1 MSSTVC
7 LTDTSVIPFPSKDF
21 TYASSSNTAGRPL
34 PHIPRRLR
42 PSPTGHGHS
51 LSDSHLSRMQEPS
64 SLTSAN
70 PSPNPPLPP
79 SYESDSSSSSTSSDG
94 ICPAIVPRPKNT
106 QSQHPHAQHSTETT
120 RIRVKDSRPDNPSRD
135 WSDDDIPPQSLV
147 RISANKCALDE
158 PTPKHVS
165 EPRLSTPVATL
176 PPVSPSETRT
186 VRKKSGELVRPSLK
200 RRPQLSVA
208 TGGASAKSAPATPTP
223 TKAVH
228 FDSKLEHVKLFL
240 AEQKPL
246 AVSRDGSPN
255 SDTSGT
261 DDFSSFA
268 FGSPPKAQKQVK
280 MSVRNMPPTP
290 RTNEDVAL
298 QELTLLEDQRTLLGK
313 VRVRNIAYEKWL
325 AARFTTDWWQTTSE
339 VAARYEKSVDNG
351 TFDIFAFFIRL
362 HDIWNRIEDK
372 SLFVALRYVAGG
384 RECWDNNGGQNY
396 HVKFVANPLS
406 DRQSGTVGNASNM
419 SMNDL
424 KMRLEEVARTKAPP
438 SAASTS
444 RVQASFSGSYAS
456 PLSSLKSLSQRYD
469 FGPANKW
476 KLCPMPRHART
487 QTCPAAGPCP
497 VERNVTDG
505 VESKLEELPGSS
517 KEPPPSTP
525 SSSPV
530 ISKETPSLPRVS
542 DTVKTGDSAAL
553 TNPPGRPHRPQGRSR
568 NHMRGYVDHAT
579 PSSPTVMRTPP
590 GLPRLHSYPFAK
602 NSLSMDSG
610 LGRLKS
616 DSPAPPTP
624 HSSVAQ
630 EDEGTG
636 SAEIS
641 PMKPSTPA
649 DEDVS
654 GASQGD
660 AYKQFVSQYCFYTGS
675 DSRVEGS
682 TDIFPRLPPNATFEQ
697 YLFSRSPPAH
707 MFSPHALDLATF
719 GPTQR
724 SGTVTP
730 PGPSVMPIAG

>member
-1 MSSTVC
+1 M
-7 LTDTSVIPFPSKDF
+7 
-21 TYASSSNTAGRPL
+21 
-34 PHIPRRLR
+34 
-42 PSPTGHGHS
+42 
-51 LSDSHLSRMQEPS
+51 
-64 SLTSAN
+64 
-70 PSPNPPLPP
+70 
-79 SYESDSSSSSTSSDG
+79 
-94 ICPAIVPRPKNT
+94 
-106 QSQHPHAQHSTETT
+106 TT
-120 RIRVKDSRPDNPSRD
+120 RL
-135 WSDDDIPPQSLV
+135 PQSLV
-147 RISANKCALDE
+147 RISADKCALDE
-158 PTPKHVS
+158 PTPKRVS
-165 EPRLSTPVATL
+165 EPRLSAPVATL

-186 VRKKSGELVRPSLK
+186 IRKKSGELVRPSLK
-200 RRPQLSVA
+200 RRPQLSVV

-280 MSVRNMPPTP
+280 MSIRNMPPTP

-298 QELTLLEDQRTLLGK
+298 QELTLLEDQHTLLGK

-351 TFDIFAFFIRL
+351 AFDIFAFFIRL

-384 RECWDNNGGQNY
+384 KECWDNNGGQNY

-406 DRQSGTVGNASNM
+406 SGAVGNASDM
-419 SMNDL
+419 SMKDL

-444 RVQASFSGSYAS
+444 RAQASFSGSYAS

-476 KLCPMPRHART
+476 KLCPTPRHTRT
-487 QTCPAAGPCP
+487 QTCPAAGPSP
-497 VERNVTDG
+497 PHNPSPAERNVVDG
-505 VESKLEELPGSS
+505 DESKPEEFPASS
-517 KEPPPSTP
+517 KGPPPSTP

-542 DTVKTGDSAAL
+542 DTVETGDSTAL
-553 TNPPGRPHRPQGRSR
+553 TNPPGRPHRPQGRDR

-579 PSSPTVMRTPP
+579 PGSPPVMRTLP

-602 NSLSMDSG
+602 NSLPMDSG

-616 DSPAPPTP
+616 DSLAPPTP
-624 HSSVAQ
+624 HSPVAQ
-630 EDEGTG
+630 DDEGVR

-641 PMKPSTPA
+641 PTKPSTPT
-649 DEDVS
+649 DDVS

-660 AYKQFVSQYCFYTGS
+660 AYKQFVNQYCFYTGS

-697 YLFSRSPPAH
+697 YLLSRSPSAH
-707 MFSPHALDLATF
+707 MFSPPALDLATF

-730 PGPSVMPIAG
+730 TGPSMMPIAS